1 MIYSDFYKYVRT
13 ARIKK
18 VSLKISNFNL
28 DYNFNYYYIIVFS
41 KSNNDV
47 MAKVPRT
54 RGRILLE
61 LANELQENKEDT
73 NTIIISQHQEPEPEY
88 SADRKNN
95 VLEWVKSNKFN
106 VYENDDPQNSHSDS
120 DNSTDEYNQ
129 SHISRSYVSDSV
141 DLDSDVS
148 SNILII
154 QEPIVVNRRNT
165 AALDEYIEK
174 ISNKRNK
181 KRTVCKF
188 CKNNVTNFERH
199 LVRHHSDK
207 KEVKDLSNYSTRSKE
222 DKNIRRKILSLLR
235 YETQFEA
242 FIQNDKIDSNRLPC
256 VYCKRIVAVN
266 YLRRHYKTCATKP
279 INETGHKIQHRA
291 QSQTLVACADLS
303 INTAATL
310 RLKNEVFAKMKADQ
324 ISLVAKRDPLIRHF
338 GENYLK
344 KHKRAQ
350 ISVACSNK
358 MRECSRLL
366 IEMRRH
372 TEKKNLPFFDILNPM
387 LFDTVVASARL
398 ISGYNEETKIY
409 KAPSL
414 AMHLGTTLKQI
425 CDLCSHLLM
434 KDHPD
439 ILCNDKD
446 AKLKELKRFKLLVN
460 SQWSFEIS
468 SLAVKDLAEKKWNKP
483 VLLPLTKDI
492 IKFRNHV
499 VNCAE
504 TNFELLQ
511 QDWTNQQ
518 AFKKVVDSA
527 LSLTILFNRRRIGDV
542 QYVTIDSYLK
552 NFACVDQTE
561 YLEQLTESEKLLS
574 NTYKRVVAGG
584 KGSRPIIILF
594 PKNVQA
600 YIDLTL
606 QIRNETNMLSKENQY
621 LFSYP
626 SSKSQWVR
634 ADVVIKKFANASGAE
649 NPVALTS
656 NRLRKQI
663 ATVMQLI
670 NLSKEE

>member
-1 MIYSDFYKYVRT
+1 MSELPG
-13 ARIKK
+13 
-18 VSLKISNFNL
+18 LK
-28 DYNFNYYYIIVFS
+28 S
-41 KSNNDV
+41 KSNNAV
-47 MAKVPRT
+47 MANVPRT

-73 NTIIISQHQEPEPEY
+73 NTIITSQHQEPEPEY

-120 DNSTDEYNQ
+120 DNTNSTDEYNQ

-141 DLDSDVS
+141 DLDSDIS
-148 SNILII
+148 SNILIV
-154 QEPIVVNRRNT
+154 QEPIVVNR
-165 AALDEYIEK
+165 
-174 ISNKRNK
+174 S
-181 KRTVCKF
+181 F
-188 CKNNVTNFERH
+188 
-199 LVRHHSDK
+199 
-207 KEVKDLSNYSTRSKE
+207 
-222 DKNIRRKILSLLR
+222 
-235 YETQFEA
+235 
-242 FIQNDKIDSNRLPC
+242 
-256 VYCKRIVAVN
+256 
-266 YLRRHYKTCATKP
+266 
-279 INETGHKIQHRA
+279 
-291 QSQTLVACADLS
+291 
-303 INTAATL
+303 
-310 RLKNEVFAKMKADQ
+310 KNEVFTKMKADQ

-527 LSLTILFNRRRIGDV
+527 LS
-542 QYVTIDSYLK
+542 
-552 NFACVDQTE
+552 
-561 YLEQLTESEKLLS
+561 
-574 NTYKRVVAGG
+574 
-584 KGSRPIIILF
+584 
-594 PKNVQA
+594 
-600 YIDLTL
+600 
-606 QIRNETNMLSKENQY
+606 
-621 LFSYP
+621 
-626 SSKSQWVR
+626 
-634 ADVVIKKFANASGAE
+634 
-649 NPVALTS
+649 
-656 NRLRKQI
+656 
-663 ATVMQLI
+663 
-670 NLSKEE
+670 

>member
-1 MIYSDFYKYVRT
+1 
-13 ARIKK
+13 
-18 VSLKISNFNL
+18 
-28 DYNFNYYYIIVFS
+28 
-41 KSNNDV
+41 
-47 MAKVPRT
+47 
-54 RGRILLE
+54 
-61 LANELQENKEDT
+61 
-73 NTIIISQHQEPEPEY
+73 
-88 SADRKNN
+88 
-95 VLEWVKSNKFN
+95 
-106 VYENDDPQNSHSDS
+106 
-120 DNSTDEYNQ
+120 
-129 SHISRSYVSDSV
+129 
-141 DLDSDVS
+141 
-148 SNILII
+148 
-154 QEPIVVNRRNT
+154 
-165 AALDEYIEK
+165 
-174 ISNKRNK
+174 
-181 KRTVCKF
+181 
-188 CKNNVTNFERH
+188 
-199 LVRHHSDK
+199 
-207 KEVKDLSNYSTRSKE
+207 
-222 DKNIRRKILSLLR
+222 
-235 YETQFEA
+235 
-242 FIQNDKIDSNRLPC
+242 
-256 VYCKRIVAVN
+256 
-266 YLRRHYKTCATKP
+266 
-279 INETGHKIQHRA
+279 
-291 QSQTLVACADLS
+291 
-303 INTAATL
+303 
-310 RLKNEVFAKMKADQ
+310 MKADQ

-670 NLSKEE
+670 NLSKEEYAHFAQFMGHTEKTHREYYEITQDAYQMAKMSKILVLFDKGQGLQYKGKSLEDIDIDPTKDLVEPYDNFDDDSLSEPPNDRPDNYGCEDSEVLDRDNSDNETTTKQKKHKKKDCSTSGLKGLRRMLKEKNEEISTLRQKVTQLQDLMLKSQQKIIRHIDSKFEELKPKQGPQYPEQAKPQSIPQKVEVTFPLYESSDVNLKNIEDLDAYDTELFELKNLNYDEVEAFLNKMEIYVSCKRILKRFLSITQLN